1 LEVNSNL
8 LQITTIPISIEIKVT
23 NAKYEY
29 PDATERQPK
38 VNVTNTQGGYVM
50 KADPIKVNIDTY
62 QARKSLGY
70 GHMNDGDMMAQKAQ
84 EGFSLAFQ
92 GTARVASE
100 GNMLARGMSASE
112 IAIQNA
118 RAGATVETIM
128 EFLPKEGADITFDGG
143 TLSIDYQ
150 MGEQDI
156 DWETMN
162 QLPMEFVPGSVEL
175 IVRDRPRVEIEYLGG
190 PIYFPRSADPE
201 YKPPVLDVK
210 G

>member
-1 LEVNSNL
+1 MDSNL

-29 PDATERQPK
+29 PEDRQPK
-38 VNVTNTQGGYVM
+38 VSITNTEGGYVM
-50 KADPIKVNIDTY
+50 KAEPIKVNIDTY
-62 QARKSLGY
+62 EARKSLGY
-70 GHMNDGDMMAQKAQ
+70 GHMNDGDMMSQKAQ
-84 EGFSLAFQ
+84 EGFSIAFQ
-92 GTARVASE
+92 GTAKVASE
-100 GNMLARGMSASE
+100 GNMLARGMSPSE

-156 DWETMN
+156 DWDVMT
-162 QLPMEFVPGSVEL
+162 QLPMEFIPGSVEL
-175 IVRDRPRVEIEYLGG
+175 IVRDRPRVEIEYTGG
-190 PIYFPRSADPE
+190 PIYFPASADPDF
-201 YKPPVLDVK
+201 KPPVLDVK

>member
-1 LEVNSNL
+1 MNGNL

-23 NAKYEY
+23 NAKFEY
-29 PDATERQPK
+29 PEDRQPK
-38 VNVTNTQGGYVM
+38 VNITNTPGGYVM
-50 KADPIKVNIDTY
+50 KAEPLKVNIDTY
-62 QARKSLGY
+62 EARKSLGY
-70 GHMNDGDMMAQKAQ
+70 GNMTDGDMMSQKAQ

-100 GNMLARGMSASE
+100 GNQLARGMSPSE

-118 RAGATVETIM
+118 RAGATIETIM

-143 TLSIDYQ
+143 KLSIDYQ

-156 DWETMN
+156 DWETMS
-162 QLPMEFVPGSVEL
+162 QLPMEFIPGSVEF
-175 IVRDRPRVEIEYLGG
+175 IVRDRPRVEIEYTGG
-190 PIYFPRSADPE
+190 PIYFPVSADPD